1 MWPWGHL
8 AVGYL
13 AFSVLAERR
22 FRHPPTDR
30 SAIALAAATQ
40 LPDVVDKTLAWNLG
54 VLPNGRS
61 LAHSA
66 LVAAVVI
73 AVVGLYLQRN
83 DHHELALA
91 VGVGYASHLLADAF
105 QPFVTGQWADLV
117 FLGWPLLPAPP
128 PSGSQ
133 SVVERFAIL
142 FDGVAAGEVSVFLAV
157 EIGLVVLAV
166 VRWATRGYPGL
177 GFLRRDRPDRRVS
190 SD

>member
-13 AFSVLAERR
+13 AFSLLAERR
-22 FRHPPTDR
+22 SHGPPTDR
-30 SAIALAAATQ
+30 SVIVLAAMTQ
-40 LPDVVDKTLAWNLG
+40 FPDVVDKTLAWNLG
-54 VLPNGRS
+54 ILPNGRS

-66 LVAAVVI
+66 LVATVVI
-73 AVVGLYLQRN
+73 AVVGLYLQKQE
-83 DHHELALA
+83 HHELALA

-117 FLGWPLLPAPP
+117 FLGWPLLPAPSP
-128 PSGSQ
+128 TGAQ
-133 SVVERFAIL
+133 SVLERFVIL
-142 FDGVAAGEVSVFLAV
+142 FDGLAAGDISVFFAI
-157 EIGLVVLAV
+157 EIGLVLFAV
-166 VRWATRGYPGL
+166 VRWATQGYPGL